1 MAYEKTQQIEER
13 FRKAITLLSEK
24 PHGVKQLASFLSVSP
39 STVRRIIV
47 ALNRRGY
54 IIKSMRDDE
63 GWRYVLMDS
72 GVFSGKILR
81 GRKRMK

>member
-13 FRKAITLLSEK
+13 FHKAITLLSEK
-24 PHGVKQLASFLSVSP
+24 PHGVKQLASLLGVSP
-39 STVRRIIV
+39 STIRRIIV

-72 GVFSGKILR
+72 EVFSGRVLR
-81 GRKRMK
+81 GRKRIK